1 MSPTMDNEELVVLD
15 EAFRIACAELLI
27 PANDE
32 DSLRRLRLSTI
43 VISIANQGERDP
55 AEIARRAIFQ
65 MQHPY

>member
-15 EAFRIACAELLI
+15 QAFRMACAELLI

-32 DSLRRLRLSTI
+32 DSQRRMRLSTI

-55 AEIARRAIFQ
+55 AEIARRAVFQ